1 MTKTLE
7 GALLDTAMPLINID
21 RAELYLVAES
31 ASDIHLHLGGAYSGC
46 PGVHFVKTHL
56 LAPIVAEVS
65 PKATLKVTSGLP
77 IPKGARKLG

>member
-7 GALLDTAMPLINID
+7 GVLVDTALPLITID
-21 RAELYLVAES
+21 RADLYVVAES
-31 ASDIHLHLGGAYSGC
+31 PSEVHLHLGGAYSGC

-56 LAPIVAEVS
+56 LAPIVAEVA
-65 PKATLKVTSGLP
+65 PKATLTVTSGLP